1 MLQVMLEQMQGLM
14 HLELSGCNDF
24 TEAGLWSSLNA
35 RLTSLS
41 VSDCINVADDAIAA
55 ISQLL
60 PNLSELSLQAY
71 HVTDTAMAYFTAK
84 QVGFHNKRTQ
94 LITFILST
102 FTQLNSHCGSQ
113 VWYTISF
120 LILIINE
127 HNHNYSYFNNWSVTM
142 FTHSYNL
149 TEKMIKSTV
158 PLSSTECLVL
168 VTKFWDRS
176 KKLGLKSTSIFIINM
191 YFWNAFQS

>member
-1 MLQVMLEQMQGLM
+1 MLEQMQGLM

-84 QVGFHNKRTQ
+84 QVRYNKYSCHSLTSFCTNVA
-94 LITFILST
+94 LIDLF
-102 FTQLNSHCGSQ
+102 F
-113 VWYTISF
+113 F
-120 LILIINE
+120 
-127 HNHNYSYFNNWSVTM
+127 
-142 FTHSYNL
+142 
-149 TEKMIKSTV
+149 
-158 PLSSTECLVL
+158 
-168 VTKFWDRS
+168 
-176 KKLGLKSTSIFIINM
+176 
-191 YFWNAFQS
+191 

>member
-1 MLQVMLEQMQGLM
+1 MQGLM

-84 QVGFHNKRTQ
+84 QVRVHYS
-94 LITFILST
+94 LP
-102 FTQLNSHCGSQ
+102 Q
-113 VWYTISF
+113 VFKLPSNVPSNALFVSF
-120 LILIINE
+120 
-127 HNHNYSYFNNWSVTM
+127 
-142 FTHSYNL
+142 
-149 TEKMIKSTV
+149 K
-158 PLSSTECLVL
+158 
-168 VTKFWDRS
+168 
-176 KKLGLKSTSIFIINM
+176 
-191 YFWNAFQS
+191 

>member
-84 QVGFHNKRTQ
+84 QVGCQNKRNQ
-94 LITFILST
+94 VGVLLSMYT
-102 FTQLNSHCGSQ
+102 YLN
-113 VWYTISF
+113 T
-120 LILIINE
+120 
-127 HNHNYSYFNNWSVTM
+127 YSGF
-142 FTHSYNL
+142 
-149 TEKMIKSTV
+149 K
-158 PLSSTECLVL
+158 
-168 VTKFWDRS
+168 
-176 KKLGLKSTSIFIINM
+176 IFC
-191 YFWNAFQS
+191 F

>member
-1 MLQVMLEQMQGLM
+1 MQLVEEIKKNLYSFIQVLLYPSKRSSDRWFVSLLENTPQNLSFVFFSINVVVVIDVSIYLQHCTLCLQVMLEQMQGLM

-84 QVGFHNKRTQ
+84 QV
-94 LITFILST
+94 
-102 FTQLNSHCGSQ
+102 
-113 VWYTISF
+113 
-120 LILIINE
+120 
-127 HNHNYSYFNNWSVTM
+127 
-142 FTHSYNL
+142 
-149 TEKMIKSTV
+149 
-158 PLSSTECLVL
+158 
-168 VTKFWDRS
+168 
-176 KKLGLKSTSIFIINM
+176 
-191 YFWNAFQS
+191 

>member
-84 QVGFHNKRTQ
+84 QVGCQNKRTSSSVFK
-94 LITFILST
+94 LMHNICIFYKVKVLILS
-102 FTQLNSHCGSQ
+102 LS
-113 VWYTISF
+113 I
-120 LILIINE
+120 IL
-127 HNHNYSYFNNWSVTM
+127 V
-142 FTHSYNL
+142 
-149 TEKMIKSTV
+149 IKK
-158 PLSSTECLVL
+158 E
-168 VTKFWDRS
+168 TK
-176 KKLGLKSTSIFIINM
+176 N
-191 YFWNAFQS
+191 

>member
-84 QVGFHNKRTQ
+84 QVRCHNKRNNLMNYIFT
-94 LITFILST
+94 LSRI
-102 FTQLNSHCGSQ
+102 
-113 VWYTISF
+113 V
-120 LILIINE
+120 
-127 HNHNYSYFNNWSVTM
+127 
-142 FTHSYNL
+142 
-149 TEKMIKSTV
+149 
-158 PLSSTECLVL
+158 
-168 VTKFWDRS
+168 D
-176 KKLGLKSTSIFIINM
+176 
-191 YFWNAFQS
+191 

>member
-1 MLQVMLEQMQGLM
+1 MLLSVLQVMLEQMQGLM

-84 QVGFHNKRTQ
+84 QVGLYKDRIK
-94 LITFILST
+94 LL
-102 FTQLNSHCGSQ
+102 
-113 VWYTISF
+113 F
-120 LILIINE
+120 LYPLALIIS
-127 HNHNYSYFNNWSVTM
+127 HGGLAFSV
-142 FTHSYNL
+142 
-149 TEKMIKSTV
+149 
-158 PLSSTECLVL
+158 
-168 VTKFWDRS
+168 
-176 KKLGLKSTSIFIINM
+176 
-191 YFWNAFQS
+191 

>member
-113 VWYTISF
+113 V
-120 LILIINE
+120 
-127 HNHNYSYFNNWSVTM
+127 
-142 FTHSYNL
+142 
-149 TEKMIKSTV
+149 
-158 PLSSTECLVL
+158 
-168 VTKFWDRS
+168 
-176 KKLGLKSTSIFIINM
+176 
-191 YFWNAFQS
+191 

>member
-1 MLQVMLEQMQGLM
+1 MLSSTGSGDFTVSVGIITFHMLFLVFQVMLEQMQGLM

-60 PNLSELSLQAY
+60 PNLSELTLQAY

-84 QVGFHNKRTQ
+84 QVG
-94 LITFILST
+94 S
-102 FTQLNSHCGSQ
+102 
-113 VWYTISF
+113 
-120 LILIINE
+120 
-127 HNHNYSYFNNWSVTM
+127 
-142 FTHSYNL
+142 
-149 TEKMIKSTV
+149 
-158 PLSSTECLVL
+158 
-168 VTKFWDRS
+168 
-176 KKLGLKSTSIFIINM
+176 
-191 YFWNAFQS
+191 

>member
-1 MLQVMLEQMQGLM
+1 MSSGTEMIDHFNIHFVLQVMLEQMQGLM

-84 QVGFHNKRTQ
+84 QVCHTPDPNPKNIKNTN
-94 LITFILST
+94 TSVFI
-102 FTQLNSHCGSQ
+102 F
-113 VWYTISF
+113 
-120 LILIINE
+120 
-127 HNHNYSYFNNWSVTM
+127 
-142 FTHSYNL
+142 
-149 TEKMIKSTV
+149 
-158 PLSSTECLVL
+158 
-168 VTKFWDRS
+168 
-176 KKLGLKSTSIFIINM
+176 
-191 YFWNAFQS
+191 

>member
-1 MLQVMLEQMQGLM
+1 MSEEILGLGSFFFLDFGFSAAVLIHDSCCFQVMLEQMQGLM

-84 QVGFHNKRTQ
+84 QV
-94 LITFILST
+94 
-102 FTQLNSHCGSQ
+102 
-113 VWYTISF
+113 IS
-120 LILIINE
+120 
-127 HNHNYSYFNNWSVTM
+127 
-142 FTHSYNL
+142 
-149 TEKMIKSTV
+149 
-158 PLSSTECLVL
+158 
-168 VTKFWDRS
+168 
-176 KKLGLKSTSIFIINM
+176 
-191 YFWNAFQS
+191 

>member
-1 MLQVMLEQMQGLM
+1 MTFMLQVMLEQMQGLM

-84 QVGFHNKRTQ
+84 QVGRQNKRCQ
-94 LITFILST
+94 LETSLST
-102 FTQLNSHCGSQ
+102 FAQLSSGCLSTLYSVWHKIHC
-113 VWYTISF
+113 VF
-120 LILIINE
+120 HKVLVCIINK
-127 HNHNYSYFNNWSVTM
+127 HNQWN
-142 FTHSYNL
+142 
-149 TEKMIKSTV
+149 EKSWF
-158 PLSSTECLVL
+158 SR
-168 VTKFWDRS
+168 TK
-176 KKLGLKSTSIFIINM
+176 TT
-191 YFWNAFQS
+191 

>member
-1 MLQVMLEQMQGLM
+1 MQIVEEIKKNLYSFIQVLLYPSKRSSDRWFVFLLEKTSQNLSFVFFSINVVLVIDVSIYLQHCTLCLQVMLEQMQGLM

-84 QVGFHNKRTQ
+84 QV
-94 LITFILST
+94 
-102 FTQLNSHCGSQ
+102 
-113 VWYTISF
+113 
-120 LILIINE
+120 
-127 HNHNYSYFNNWSVTM
+127 
-142 FTHSYNL
+142 
-149 TEKMIKSTV
+149 
-158 PLSSTECLVL
+158 
-168 VTKFWDRS
+168 
-176 KKLGLKSTSIFIINM
+176 
-191 YFWNAFQS
+191 

>member
-1 MLQVMLEQMQGLM
+1 MQGLM

-84 QVGFHNKRTQ
+84 QVGCQNKRNQ
-94 LITFILST
+94 LST
-102 FTQLNSHCGSQ
+102 SQ
-113 VWYTISF
+113 SSSQTLALAVHVIF
-120 LILIINE
+120 PMINI
-127 HNHNYSYFNNWSVTM
+127 HNHSN
-142 FTHSYNL
+142 NL
-149 TEKMIKSTV
+149 T
-158 PLSSTECLVL
+158 C
-168 VTKFWDRS
+168 
-176 KKLGLKSTSIFIINM
+176 
-191 YFWNAFQS
+191 

>member
-1 MLQVMLEQMQGLM
+1 MLEQMQGLM

-84 QVGFHNKRTQ
+84 QVGLHYSFSIVCGLAQ
-94 LITFILST
+94 IFSYGEFWVIIPIFEVAIFSVLT
-102 FTQLNSHCGSQ
+102 FTFTCIHLVRDNDHFYKLYELYCSNAVVLQFLFNLFLDQTQGLFVVPSDLCLIELTCKIFEILLQL
-113 VWYTISF
+113 
-120 LILIINE
+120 
-127 HNHNYSYFNNWSVTM
+127 
-142 FTHSYNL
+142 
-149 TEKMIKSTV
+149 
-158 PLSSTECLVL
+158 
-168 VTKFWDRS
+168 
-176 KKLGLKSTSIFIINM
+176 
-191 YFWNAFQS
+191 

>member
-1 MLQVMLEQMQGLM
+1 MQGLM

-84 QVGFHNKRTQ
+84 QVGCQNKRNQLGTLLSIHSDTLVLIVDFQYCVLKLTQ
-94 LITFILST
+94 
-102 FTQLNSHCGSQ
+102 
-113 VWYTISF
+113 
-120 LILIINE
+120 IIYN
-127 HNHNYSYFNNWSVTM
+127 FPQ
-142 FTHSYNL
+142 HSYPYSL
-149 TEKMIKSTV
+149 TGRV
-158 PLSSTECLVL
+158 
-168 VTKFWDRS
+168 
-176 KKLGLKSTSIFIINM
+176 IIGVIGKG
-191 YFWNAFQS
+191 

>member
-1 MLQVMLEQMQGLM
+1 MHARGHENLKSRIQLLFWSVRYCLTTLYLCMKTVQQLHQWFNLVTSMLQVMLEQMQGLM

-84 QVGFHNKRTQ
+84 QVGDKKQRNQ
-94 LITFILST
+94 
-102 FTQLNSHCGSQ
+102 
-113 VWYTISF
+113 
-120 LILIINE
+120 
-127 HNHNYSYFNNWSVTM
+127 
-142 FTHSYNL
+142 
-149 TEKMIKSTV
+149 
-158 PLSSTECLVL
+158 SSWLC
-168 VTKFWDRS
+168 
-176 KKLGLKSTSIFIINM
+176 KK
-191 YFWNAFQS
+191 Q

>member
-1 MLQVMLEQMQGLM
+1 MLEQMQGLM

-84 QVGFHNKRTQ
+84 QVGCQNKRNQ
-94 LITFILST
+94 LST
-102 FTQLNSHCGSQ
+102 SQ
-113 VWYTISF
+113 SSSQTLALAVHVIF
-120 LILIINE
+120 PMINI
-127 HNHNYSYFNNWSVTM
+127 HNHSN
-142 FTHSYNL
+142 NL
-149 TEKMIKSTV
+149 T
-158 PLSSTECLVL
+158 C
-168 VTKFWDRS
+168 
-176 KKLGLKSTSIFIINM
+176 
-191 YFWNAFQS
+191 

>member
-1 MLQVMLEQMQGLM
+1 MLSVLQVMLEQMQGLM

-84 QVGFHNKRTQ
+84 QVQRHIHTVAVLGWGGKKRGRG
-94 LITFILST
+94 
-102 FTQLNSHCGSQ
+102 C
-113 VWYTISF
+113 V
-120 LILIINE
+120 
-127 HNHNYSYFNNWSVTM
+127 
-142 FTHSYNL
+142 
-149 TEKMIKSTV
+149 
-158 PLSSTECLVL
+158 
-168 VTKFWDRS
+168 
-176 KKLGLKSTSIFIINM
+176 
-191 YFWNAFQS
+191 

>member
-1 MLQVMLEQMQGLM
+1 MVSILQVMLEQMQGLM

-84 QVGFHNKRTQ
+84 QVGLHYILPQ
-94 LITFILST
+94 LFNCMWSGTNIPPM
-102 FTQLNSHCGSQ
+102 
-113 VWYTISF
+113 VSF
-120 LILIINE
+120 E
-127 HNHNYSYFNNWSVTM
+127 
-142 FTHSYNL
+142 
-149 TEKMIKSTV
+149 
-158 PLSSTECLVL
+158 
-168 VTKFWDRS
+168 
-176 KKLGLKSTSIFIINM
+176 
-191 YFWNAFQS
+191 

>member
-1 MLQVMLEQMQGLM
+1 MSDTLCDPCGFAQVMLEQMQGLM

-84 QVGFHNKRTQ
+84 QVFQFLTEPSSN
-94 LITFILST
+94 
-102 FTQLNSHCGSQ
+102 
-113 VWYTISF
+113 ISF
-120 LILIINE
+120 
-127 HNHNYSYFNNWSVTM
+127 S
-142 FTHSYNL
+142 
-149 TEKMIKSTV
+149 
-158 PLSSTECLVL
+158 
-168 VTKFWDRS
+168 
-176 KKLGLKSTSIFIINM
+176 G
-191 YFWNAFQS
+191 

>member
-1 MLQVMLEQMQGLM
+1 MGIITFHVLFLVFQVMLEQMQGLM

-60 PNLSELSLQAY
+60 PNLSELTLQAY

-84 QVGFHNKRTQ
+84 QVG
-94 LITFILST
+94 S
-102 FTQLNSHCGSQ
+102 
-113 VWYTISF
+113 
-120 LILIINE
+120 
-127 HNHNYSYFNNWSVTM
+127 
-142 FTHSYNL
+142 
-149 TEKMIKSTV
+149 
-158 PLSSTECLVL
+158 
-168 VTKFWDRS
+168 
-176 KKLGLKSTSIFIINM
+176 
-191 YFWNAFQS
+191 

>member
-1 MLQVMLEQMQGLM
+1 MKTTNEFQRQSRAGKQSNSKLSRAFVSQVMLEQMQGLM

-84 QVGFHNKRTQ
+84 QVGLKN
-94 LITFILST
+94 
-102 FTQLNSHCGSQ
+102 GG
-113 VWYTISF
+113 
-120 LILIINE
+120 
-127 HNHNYSYFNNWSVTM
+127 
-142 FTHSYNL
+142 
-149 TEKMIKSTV
+149 EKAY
-158 PLSSTECLVL
+158 
-168 VTKFWDRS
+168 D
-176 KKLGLKSTSIFIINM
+176 NM
-191 YFWNAFQS
+191 Q

>member
-1 MLQVMLEQMQGLM
+1 MGNHISPATTLVFMLQVMLEQMQGLM

-84 QVGFHNKRTQ
+84 QVEY
-94 LITFILST
+94 LCT
-102 FTQLNSHCGSQ
+102 FTQLY
-113 VWYTISF
+113 WRF
-120 LILIINE
+120 KILCC
-127 HNHNYSYFNNWSVTM
+127 YYMLLLF
-142 FTHSYNL
+142 
-149 TEKMIKSTV
+149 
-158 PLSSTECLVL
+158 
-168 VTKFWDRS
+168 
-176 KKLGLKSTSIFIINM
+176 
-191 YFWNAFQS
+191 

>member
-1 MLQVMLEQMQGLM
+1 MQIVEEIKKNLYSFIQVLLYPSKRSSNHWFVFLLENTSQNLSFVFFSINVVIDISIYLQHCTLCFQVMLEQMQGLM

-84 QVGFHNKRTQ
+84 QV
-94 LITFILST
+94 
-102 FTQLNSHCGSQ
+102 
-113 VWYTISF
+113 
-120 LILIINE
+120 
-127 HNHNYSYFNNWSVTM
+127 
-142 FTHSYNL
+142 
-149 TEKMIKSTV
+149 
-158 PLSSTECLVL
+158 
-168 VTKFWDRS
+168 
-176 KKLGLKSTSIFIINM
+176 
-191 YFWNAFQS
+191 

>member
-1 MLQVMLEQMQGLM
+1 MQGLM

-60 PNLSELSLQAY
+60 PNLAELSLQAY

-84 QVGFHNKRTQ
+84 QVRGN
-94 LITFILST
+94 
-102 FTQLNSHCGSQ
+102 
-113 VWYTISF
+113 
-120 LILIINE
+120 
-127 HNHNYSYFNNWSVTM
+127 
-142 FTHSYNL
+142 THSGFSEQ
-149 TEKMIKSTV
+149 EK
-158 PLSSTECLVL
+158 PR
-168 VTKFWDRS
+168 RS
-176 KKLGLKSTSIFIINM
+176 LIR
-191 YFWNAFQS
+191 Y

>member
-1 MLQVMLEQMQGLM
+1 MQIVEEIKKNLYSFIQVLLYSSKRSSDRWFVFLLETASQNLSFVFFSINVVNDVSIYLQHCTMSFQVMLEQMQGLM

-84 QVGFHNKRTQ
+84 QV
-94 LITFILST
+94 
-102 FTQLNSHCGSQ
+102 
-113 VWYTISF
+113 
-120 LILIINE
+120 
-127 HNHNYSYFNNWSVTM
+127 
-142 FTHSYNL
+142 
-149 TEKMIKSTV
+149 
-158 PLSSTECLVL
+158 
-168 VTKFWDRS
+168 
-176 KKLGLKSTSIFIINM
+176 
-191 YFWNAFQS
+191 

>member
-84 QVGFHNKRTQ
+84 QVICQNKRNQ
-94 LITFILST
+94 LDVYIHTTSFSLS
-102 FTQLNSHCGSQ
+102 
-113 VWYTISF
+113 YP
-120 LILIINE
+120 
-127 HNHNYSYFNNWSVTM
+127 YY
-142 FTHSYNL
+142 
-149 TEKMIKSTV
+149 
-158 PLSSTECLVL
+158 
-168 VTKFWDRS
+168 
-176 KKLGLKSTSIFIINM
+176 
-191 YFWNAFQS
+191 

>member
-1 MLQVMLEQMQGLM
+1 MQVMLEQMQGLM

-84 QVGFHNKRTQ
+84 QVGCEGPLSPPQ
-94 LITFILST
+94 LRLHAGQWT
-102 FTQLNSHCGSQ
+102 GPD
-113 VWYTISF
+113 
-120 LILIINE
+120 
-127 HNHNYSYFNNWSVTM
+127 WSVTVCPG
-142 FTHSYNL
+142 FTS
-149 TEKMIKSTV
+149 
-158 PLSSTECLVL
+158 
-168 VTKFWDRS
+168 
-176 KKLGLKSTSIFIINM
+176 
-191 YFWNAFQS
+191 

>member
-1 MLQVMLEQMQGLM
+1 MQIVEEIKKNLYSFIQVLLYPPKRSSNHWFVFLLENTSENLSFVFFSINVVIDVSIYLQHCTLCLQVMLEQMQGLM

-84 QVGFHNKRTQ
+84 QV
-94 LITFILST
+94 
-102 FTQLNSHCGSQ
+102 
-113 VWYTISF
+113 
-120 LILIINE
+120 
-127 HNHNYSYFNNWSVTM
+127 
-142 FTHSYNL
+142 
-149 TEKMIKSTV
+149 
-158 PLSSTECLVL
+158 
-168 VTKFWDRS
+168 
-176 KKLGLKSTSIFIINM
+176 
-191 YFWNAFQS
+191 

>member
-1 MLQVMLEQMQGLM
+1 MLNSYPCEEFSFEHCAIEYTVLNCMFDMFCDPCGCSQVMLEQMQGLM

-84 QVGFHNKRTQ
+84 QVRH
-94 LITFILST
+94 
-102 FTQLNSHCGSQ
+102 
-113 VWYTISF
+113 
-120 LILIINE
+120 
-127 HNHNYSYFNNWSVTM
+127 
-142 FTHSYNL
+142 
-149 TEKMIKSTV
+149 
-158 PLSSTECLVL
+158 
-168 VTKFWDRS
+168 
-176 KKLGLKSTSIFIINM
+176 LGLDVSPAAHHIFKVRPDSIMLFV
-191 YFWNAFQS
+191 

>member
-1 MLQVMLEQMQGLM
+1 MEQMQGLM

-84 QVGFHNKRTQ
+84 QVRKDGRRKEYIRFSIK
-94 LITFILST
+94 FLSR
-102 FTQLNSHCGSQ
+102 LL
-113 VWYTISF
+113 TIR
-120 LILIINE
+120 
-127 HNHNYSYFNNWSVTM
+127 
-142 FTHSYNL
+142 
-149 TEKMIKSTV
+149 
-158 PLSSTECLVL
+158 PLAIPANPLEGH
-168 VTKFWDRS
+168 R
-176 KKLGLKSTSIFIINM
+176 GLKLTSADVETSKLNCRQFS
-191 YFWNAFQS
+191 Y

>member
-1 MLQVMLEQMQGLM
+1 MYHRLEILSTWSQMKELGCESLKMSIDILEFRFSASVLIHASCCFQVMLEQMQGMM

-84 QVGFHNKRTQ
+84 QV
-94 LITFILST
+94 
-102 FTQLNSHCGSQ
+102 
-113 VWYTISF
+113 IS
-120 LILIINE
+120 
-127 HNHNYSYFNNWSVTM
+127 
-142 FTHSYNL
+142 
-149 TEKMIKSTV
+149 
-158 PLSSTECLVL
+158 
-168 VTKFWDRS
+168 
-176 KKLGLKSTSIFIINM
+176 
-191 YFWNAFQS
+191 

>member
-84 QVGFHNKRTQ
+84 QVGCQNKRNQLLRLHTLTQ
-94 LITFILST
+94 YMFMI
-102 FTQLNSHCGSQ
+102 C
-113 VWYTISF
+113 
-120 LILIINE
+120 ILI
-127 HNHNYSYFNNWSVTM
+127 VM
-142 FTHSYNL
+142 L
-149 TEKMIKSTV
+149 M
-158 PLSSTECLVL
+158 
-168 VTKFWDRS
+168 
-176 KKLGLKSTSIFIINM
+176 
-191 YFWNAFQS
+191 

>member
-1 MLQVMLEQMQGLM
+1 MLEQMQGLM

-84 QVGFHNKRTQ
+84 QVQYN
-94 LITFILST
+94 I
-102 FTQLNSHCGSQ
+102 
-113 VWYTISF
+113 
-120 LILIINE
+120 
-127 HNHNYSYFNNWSVTM
+127 YSEFSVTKKSLSL
-142 FTHSYNL
+142 FTKLLKTGSKEKNL
-149 TEKMIKSTV
+149 H
-158 PLSSTECLVL
+158 
-168 VTKFWDRS
+168 
-176 KKLGLKSTSIFIINM
+176 
-191 YFWNAFQS
+191 